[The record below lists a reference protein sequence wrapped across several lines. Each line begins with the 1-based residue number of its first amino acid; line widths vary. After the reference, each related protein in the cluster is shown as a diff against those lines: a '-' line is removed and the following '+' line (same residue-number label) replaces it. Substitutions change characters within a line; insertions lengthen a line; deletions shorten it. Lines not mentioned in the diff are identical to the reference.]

1 MVGPV
6 RLKDVGEV
14 FQSLNLPRIADS
26 ESGSVIF
33 DLSWPDKPWGFS
45 RDNLQ
50 GDFKF
55 EFSSGSLY
63 KSSPS
68 ADLALRMISLVNF
81 ANWLKRL
88 QLDFSDVFD
97 QNLPYDSLNGSFSF
111 NSGKARLDEPLH
123 MKMPSGKM
131 TMAGEFDLGN
141 ETMEGRLV
149 ATLPVA
155 TNLPWVAAIV
165 GGLPAAAGVYLT
177 SKLVEEQVD
186 RLSSISY
193 TIAGDWDDVEVRV
206 DQIFAESLD
215 AESSKDDRP

>member
-1 MVGPV
+1 
-6 RLKDVGEV
+6 
-14 FQSLNLPRIADS
+14 
-26 ESGSVIF
+26 
-33 DLSWPDKPWGFS
+33 
-45 RDNLQ
+45 
-50 GDFKF
+50 
-55 EFSSGSLY
+55 
-63 KSSPS
+63 
-68 ADLALRMISLVNF
+68 
-81 ANWLKRL
+81 
-88 QLDFSDVFD
+88 
-97 QNLPYDSLNGSFSF
+97 
-111 NSGKARLDEPLH
+111 

-131 TMAGEFDLGN
+131 TMAGEFDLAN
-141 ETMEGRLV
+141 ETMEGKLV

-215 AESSKDDRP
+215 AESSKDDMP

>member
-1 MVGPV
+1 MG
-6 RLKDVGEV
+6 
-14 FQSLNLPRIADS
+14 
-26 ESGSVIF
+26 
-33 DLSWPDKPWGFS
+33 
-45 RDNLQ
+45 
-50 GDFKF
+50 
-55 EFSSGSLY
+55 
-63 KSSPS
+63 
-68 ADLALRMISLVNF
+68 
-81 ANWLKRL
+81 
-88 QLDFSDVFD
+88 
-97 QNLPYDSLNGSFSF
+97 
-111 NSGKARLDEPLH
+111 
-123 MKMPSGKM
+123 
-131 TMAGEFDLGN
+131 
-141 ETMEGRLV
+141 GRLV